1 MTNTGLVYSSRV
13 KSGDVIKVSL
23 LASQKSSD
31 SSYWLVI
38 GCYYQVIPTERYRV
52 TVRGQ
57 VTKTLILLRSHV
69 IKSTMLLDANITDVI
84 LCSCYCS
91 VTGGYPQSN
100 WSCDL
105 YLCYD
110 WLVLRSCDL
119 FHLICYWSITEK

>member
-69 IKSTMLLDANITDVI
+69 IKSTMLLDVNI
-84 LCSCYCS
+84 Y
-91 VTGGYPQSN
+91 
-100 WSCDL
+100 
-105 YLCYD
+105 
-110 WLVLRSCDL
+110 
-119 FHLICYWSITEK
+119 H